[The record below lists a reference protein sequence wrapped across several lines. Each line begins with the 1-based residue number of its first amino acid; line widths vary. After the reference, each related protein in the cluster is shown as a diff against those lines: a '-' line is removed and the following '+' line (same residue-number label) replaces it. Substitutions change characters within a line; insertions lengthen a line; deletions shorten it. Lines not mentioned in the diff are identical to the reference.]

1 MMRYWKCLEHCEWIY
16 SSTLWRINSYDHFFL
31 TFIFL
36 HDTNEVGDI
45 TLNWIL
51 LINGFSYDEFALNK
65 SKC

>member
-1 MMRYWKCLEHCEWIY
+1 MNGFIQV
-16 SSTLWRINSYDHFFL
+16 WRINSYDYFFL

>member
-1 MMRYWKCLEHCEWIY
+1 MDLIQVHYLI
-16 SSTLWRINSYDHFFL
+16 WRINSYDYFFP